1 MNERHT
7 DSLTLLLWLLS
18 EVSMTRGTRGSCLM
32 GVDNL
37 MRLLESMVVLTARE
51 LLGTI
56 GIISVRLWVYG
67 LWGDEGR
74 LG

>member
-1 MNERHT
+1 
-7 DSLTLLLWLLS
+7 
-18 EVSMTRGTRGSCLM
+18 MTRGTRGSCLM

-37 MRLLESMVVLTARE
+37 MRLLESMVVLTARG

-67 LWGDEGR
+67 LRGPGMVSHITGEENKTAAWKT
-74 LG
+74 